1 MVLKM
6 GCKIGL
12 TACRNPGQ
20 PATPFFMSLD
30 GGRICKH
37 LNRQLP
43 IPLSGPHPRGMG
55 ITRIRF
61 LVAGNVMHTL
71 FASGGET
78 K

>member
-1 MVLKM
+1 MGGKM
-6 GCKIGL
+6 GL
-12 TACRNPGQ
+12 TARRNPGQ
-20 PATPFFMSLD
+20 PATSFLVSLD

-55 ITRIRF
+55 NTRIRF
-61 LVAGNVMHTL
+61 LVAGNVMQTL

>member
-1 MVLKM
+1 MTGTM
-6 GCKIGL
+6 IEN
-12 TACRNPGQ
+12 TAARPPDSGTASNPV
-20 PATPFFMSLD
+20 FLSLD

-55 ITRIRF
+55 TTRIRF
-61 LVAGNVMHTL
+61 LDAGNVKL
-71 FASGGET
+71 VIFASGGET